1 MTFGAKG
8 RLYSTCGHSV
18 MLYRSETWP
27 AEEEDMIGLEGN
39 DARMVRW
46 VYNFRPDDGVSS

>member
-8 RLYSTCGHSV
+8 RFYSTCRHSV

-27 AEEEDMIGLEGN
+27 AEEEDVIGLERSDG
-39 DARMVRW
+39 RMARW
-46 VYNFRPDDGVSS
+46 VYNVRPEDGISS

>member
-1 MTFGAKG
+1 
-8 RLYSTCGHSV
+8 

>member
-1 MTFGAKG
+1 
-8 RLYSTCGHSV
+8 
-18 MLYRSETWP
+18 MLYRRETWP

-46 VYNFRPDDGVSS
+46 VYNVRHEDGVSS